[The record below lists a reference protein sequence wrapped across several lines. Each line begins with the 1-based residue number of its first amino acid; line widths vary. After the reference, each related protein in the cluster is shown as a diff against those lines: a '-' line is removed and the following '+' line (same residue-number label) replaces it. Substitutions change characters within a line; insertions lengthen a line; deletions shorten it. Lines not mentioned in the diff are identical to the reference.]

1 MFEKKK
7 GDKIT
12 YAVIGLGRFGKAL
25 ATALA
30 QSGAELLVMD
40 KEEEKVRELRE
51 YTENAF
57 QVHSL
62 DKKTLEEAGV
72 QNCDV
77 AIVCIGEHLDTSILT
92 TLNLVEMGVETV
104 IAKANSVDHGK
115 ILKRLGAQVVYPE
128 HDMALRLAS
137 RLETARVLDFI
148 QLSEKINISKLPL
161 PDSSVGKTVQEVN
174 LRGRFH
180 LNIIAVENKGD
191 VLEVIQPDYVF
202 RKEDVLFVSGSQ
214 EGIHRLSEWMEKQ
227 N

>member
-161 PDSSVGKTVQEVN
+161 PDSAVGKTVQEVN